1 MDKKNII
8 IFLVFILIIVLAGA
22 YSFVKIY
29 LAEQEEE
36 NQQQQII
43 GGDQDEHGCMLM
55 AGYSWCDAEQKCI
68 RPWEEGCEDY
78 ITQLFTTIDI
88 GSNVDFSEVSDV
100 ELVWQVESEEG
111 VEELNLQALMIN
123 ADEVNNQR
131 FQKIEG
137 IIKENGFENDKYNV
151 RDGILGEFGSYRKD
165 SLSLVCTLIGIYSDF
180 DPDDKLYEPKTTDK
194 NVKIIC
200 AILDK

>member
-36 NQQQQII
+36 DQQQQII

-68 RPWEEGCEDY
+68 RPWEEGCED
-78 ITQLFTTIDI
+78 
-88 GSNVDFSEVSDV
+88 
-100 ELVWQVESEEG
+100 
-111 VEELNLQALMIN
+111 
-123 ADEVNNQR
+123 
-131 FQKIEG
+131 
-137 IIKENGFENDKYNV
+137 
-151 RDGILGEFGSYRKD
+151 
-165 SLSLVCTLIGIYSDF
+165 
-180 DPDDKLYEPKTTDK
+180 
-194 NVKIIC
+194 
-200 AILDK
+200 